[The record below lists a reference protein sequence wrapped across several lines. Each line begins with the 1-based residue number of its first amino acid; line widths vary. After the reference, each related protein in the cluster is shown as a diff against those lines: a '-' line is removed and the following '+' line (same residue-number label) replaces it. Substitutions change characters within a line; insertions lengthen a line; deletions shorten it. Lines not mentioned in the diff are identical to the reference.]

1 MQSTR
6 EITPKDDKGS
16 LPIIINWES
25 GVNEASSVTA
35 LLLA

>member
-1 MQSTR
+1 MHCNR
-6 EITPKDDKGS
+6 EITPKGDKGS

-25 GVNEASSVTA
+25 GVNEASNVTA